1 MKRGE
6 VRLNIKYKDFY
17 HHMIQANTAVTI
29 MDNNFKE
36 IYSGKAFLIEDDV
49 WNKIKE
55 WMVASA
61 GLASDTPEFIIMLI
75 NPKTK

>member
-55 WMVASA
+55 WTIASA
-61 GLASDTPEFIIMLI
+61 GLASDIPEFIIMLI

>member
-55 WMVASA
+55 WTIASA
-61 GLASDTPEFIIMLI
+61 GLVSDTPEFIIMLI

>member
-17 HHMIQANTAVTI
+17 HHMIQANTVVTI

-55 WMVASA
+55 WTIASA

>member
-1 MKRGE
+1 MT
-6 VRLNIKYKDFY
+6 IKYKDFY

-36 IYSGKAFLIEDDV
+36 IYRGKAFLIEDDV

-55 WMVASA
+55 WTITSA

-75 NPKTK
+75 NPKIKN

>member
-36 IYSGKAFLIEDDV
+36 IYNGKAFLIEDDV

-55 WMVASA
+55 WTIASA

>member
-17 HHMIQANTAVTI
+17 HHMIQADTAVTI

-36 IYSGKAFLIEDDV
+36 IYRGKAFLIEDDV

-55 WMVASA
+55 WTIASA
-61 GLASDTPEFIIMLI
+61 GLASDAPEFMIMLI